1 MNKTTLFATNRE
13 VTNFI
18 FAFHSGTFPREN
30 WHHAE
35 HLILA
40 LWYLLHYPETKV
52 LELIRQQ
59 IIFYNQSVGIANTEN
74 SGYHETL
81 TIFWLKIVADYLKTI
96 PPQTDFLII
105 LENLLNSDL
114 NNPDLPLQY
123 YRRDRLFS
131 VTARQ
136 TFLAPDLQNKDI
148 FPAINP

>member
-1 MNKTTLFATNRE
+1 MNKLLSFHSNRDI
-13 VTNFI
+13 TDLI
-18 FAFHSGTFPREN
+18 LAFHAGTFPREN

-40 LWYLLHYPETKV
+40 LWYLLHYPENKA

-81 TIFWLKIVADYLKTI
+81 TIFWLKIIADYLKTI
-96 PPQTDFLII
+96 PAQTDFLII

-123 YRRDRLFS
+123 YTGDRLFS

-136 TFLAPDLQNKDI
+136 TYIAPNLENRDI
-148 FPAINP
+148 FQTINL

>member
-1 MNKTTLFATNRE
+1 MHKPNQFNTAKE

-18 FAFHSGTFPREN
+18 SAFHSGTFPREN

-59 IIFYNQSVGIANTEN
+59 IIFYNQNVGIANTEN

-81 TIFWLKIVADYLKTI
+81 TIFWLKIIADYLKNI

-114 NNPDLPLQY
+114 NNPDLPLKY
-123 YRRDRLFS
+123 YTGDRLFS

-136 TFLAPDLQNKDI
+136 TYLAPDLQDRDI
-148 FPAINP
+148 FQIINL

>member
-1 MNKTTLFATNRE
+1 MNRTKILTTNRE

-18 FAFHSGTFPREN
+18 LAFHSGTFPREN
-30 WHHAE
+30 WHHSE

-40 LWYLLHYPETKV
+40 LWYLLHYPETKI

-59 IIFYNQSVGIANTEN
+59 IIFYNQTVGIPNTEN

-81 TIFWLKIVADYLKTI
+81 TIFWLKIISDYLKTI
-96 PPQTDFLII
+96 SPQTDFLII

-114 NNPDLPLQY
+114 NNPDLSLQY
-123 YRRDRLFS
+123 YTSDRLFS

-136 TFLAPDLQNKDI
+136 TFLAPNLQDRDI
-148 FPAINP
+148 FSIINS

>member
-1 MNKTTLFATNRE
+1 MNKPTLFTTNKE

-18 FAFHSGTFPREN
+18 FAFHSGNFPRAN

-40 LWYLLHYPETKV
+40 LWYLLHYPENKV
-52 LELIRQQ
+52 LALIRQQ

-81 TIFWLKIVADYLKTI
+81 TIFWLKIIADYLKTI

-114 NNPDLPLQY
+114 NNPDLPLEY
-123 YRRDRLFS
+123 YTGDRLFS

-136 TFLAPDLQNKDI
+136 TFLAPNLQDRDI
-148 FPAINP
+148 FQTINL